1 MSYLNTKTALLTQ
14 LLGNL
19 PTGVTDQDVSYENNK
34 FEPKGKDIWLAAYF
48 IPATS
53 EATGKDTNDTDIEE
67 GMYQIS
73 VFVKLNSDNYDIAQL
88 TAIDEL
94 KSAFRPS
101 SQLVYN
107 DQTVNIKNSSLT
119 SGTEAGA
126 FFQRDLTINYLTIS
140 ER

>member
-1 MSYLNTKTALLTQ
+1 MSYLNTKGALLTQ

-19 PTGVTDQDVSYENNK
+19 PTGVSDTDVSYENNK
-34 FEPKGKDIWLAAYF
+34 FDPTGKDIWLAAYF

-53 EATGKDTNDTDIEE
+53 DAAGKDTNDTDIEE
-67 GMYQIS
+67 GLYQIS
-73 VFVKLNSDNYDIAQL
+73 VFVKLNNGYDLAQL

-94 KSAFRPS
+94 KAAFRPS

-119 SGTEAGA
+119 AGSEAGA